1 MVTQPSASLRGGE
14 LRQLWATIGH
24 RFTDF
29 SFGQIGVDTV
39 VTLMRCGSCGF
50 RYFNPA
56 FAGGGQFYAELG
68 GEDYYVQE
76 RPEFSRMHAIL
87 AKAQEA
93 GRVLDIG
100 CGDGAFL
107 DKCRLIGW
115 STFGTELNSGAAER
129 ASAKGHSVLDGT
141 LAKLG
146 ERAEAGSFDAV
157 TAFQVFEHVPDPVR
171 MLNTCRTL
179 VKPGGLIA
187 MSVPFESGVYKLAPL
202 DPHQW
207 PPHHLSRWRKA
218 DLRTL
223 GRLANVQVL
232 SVVADVLYGSAL
244 EYFLKLSQ
252 GLEQAINSPH
262 RLLTRPF
269 VPEIASL
276 LYRKT
281 GMKYLL
287 PRWGQSV
294 FALFRRSS

>member
-1 MVTQPSASLRGGE
+1 MLGRDLRK
-14 LRQLWATIGH
+14 LWAALNHT
-24 RFTDF
+24 F
-29 SFGQIGVDTV
+29 SQEGFAPIRDDTN
-39 VTLMRCGSCGF
+39 VTLLKCSSCGF
-50 RYFNPA
+50 RYFHSM

-68 GEDYYVQE
+68 SEDYYVRE
-76 RPEFSRMHAIL
+76 RPEFSRMHDIL
-87 AKAQEA
+87 TKAQKA
-93 GRVLDIG
+93 GKVLDFG

-115 STFGTELNSGAAER
+115 STFGTELNSAAADR
-129 ASAKGHSVLDGT
+129 ASAKGHSILGGT
-141 LAKLG
+141 LAELG
-146 ERAEAGSFDAV
+146 TGADAGSFDAV

-171 MLNTCRTL
+171 MLGICRTL
-179 VKPGGLIA
+179 VRPGGLIA

-287 PRWGQSV
+287 PHWGQSV